1 MKSHERER
9 VRERERE
16 RENKN
21 IRDTM
26 HVQGANVSKVGTKI
40 KARKQVGKADEAT
53 RKKLG
58 EVITSQAADFVKG
71 TEEKKKP
78 PTKEPKDSTATDH
91 LTDHM
96 NSAALHNITSL
107 RRF

>member
-1 MKSHERER
+1 
-9 VRERERE
+9 
-16 RENKN
+16 
-21 IRDTM
+21 M